1 MWNDSVDEEIK
12 NKEGSSDGEVKRQKV
27 EARYRVGGHEEDT
40 CTVDLLD
47 MGGDGTATSPNASA
61 NCEPLDLFSQP
72 VQQGNDRNTIPK
84 GGTKSTTPGSSDN
97 KASELL
103 LDFKGSRDE
112 EEKKTTKLVYDQEHD
127 IMDDIDLL

>member
-1 MWNDSVDEEIK
+1 M
-12 NKEGSSDGEVKRQKV
+12 

-61 NCEPLDLFSQP
+61 NSEPLDLFSQP